1 MEELSFLGIPLI
13 ASAYGPWGSDYVF
26 GYFWRDKV
34 KYEEVLRK
42 LDDVKDQIF
51 SDNQNGLYDYIKD
64 KDFAEI
70 KTYGFFVWSSWLSF
84 LKHFSV
90 SSYHE
95 FSINME
101 AIKYILHNINK
112 EDRRFSD
119 YLKDRASKI
128 KLLCDYKTDITH

>member
-1 MEELSFLGIPLI
+1 MFSNYSPQQCCGRVKLPRIPLI
-13 ASAYGPWGSDYVF
+13 VSAYGPWGSDYVF

-34 KYEEVLRK
+34 KYEGAEK

-84 LKHFSV
+84 LKHFG
-90 SSYHE
+90 
-95 FSINME
+95 IQ
-101 AIKYILHNINK
+101 AP
-112 EDRRFSD
+112 
-119 YLKDRASKI
+119 
-128 KLLCDYKTDITH
+128 